1 MNTFIFPALDA
12 VDLLALARLDD
23 DGAPPAVGPPR
34 SADGQTQPRDGTPIS
49 RATGGLPRAYR
60 AGGGVAVHATAPPP
74 RAATLGTQQDH

>member
-23 DGAPPAVGPPR
+23 DGAPPAVSPATLSRRP
-34 SADGQTQPRDGTPIS
+34 DQPRDGTPIS